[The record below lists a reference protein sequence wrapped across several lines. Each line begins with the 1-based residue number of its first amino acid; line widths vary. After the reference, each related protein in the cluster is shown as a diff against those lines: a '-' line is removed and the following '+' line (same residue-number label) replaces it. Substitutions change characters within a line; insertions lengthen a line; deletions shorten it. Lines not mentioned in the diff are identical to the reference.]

1 MSLGRLRKVELRDI
15 WATEAQDFTPWLAEE
30 DNLNLLGE
38 TLGIELELKGQ
49 EVSVG
54 PFRADILCM
63 NLADDTN
70 VLIENQLERT
80 DHTHLGQLMAY
91 AAGLHSATIVWV
103 AAKFQEDHRA
113 ALDWLN
119 EITQDEFQFFGL
131 EVELWKIGDSP
142 AAPKFNVVSK
152 PNDWSRSVVKGA
164 SSKELSGTSALY
176 ERYWRGFA
184 EYLDSSSS
192 KVNPQSAR
200 PQHWMNFSVGRSGF
214 KLMAR
219 LSVQKNE
226 IAVGFEPAGEDKEYF
241 DALFERRVEIDSKLG
256 FSAEWERLDGKKMSR
271 IGLATPMDVSLEDN
285 WMASYEWTEKHLS
298 KLNEIFRPIVKEF

>member
-54 PFRADILCM
+54 PFRADILCT

-152 PNDWSRSVVKGA
+152 PNDWSRSVAKSVTN
-164 SSKELSGTSALY
+164 KEVTGTALLY
-176 ERYWRGFA
+176 QRYWQGFA
-184 EYLDSSSS
+184 DYLSNSTST
-192 KVNPQSAR
+192 VNPQSPR
-200 PQHWMNFSVGRSGF
+200 PQHWMNFSVGRSDF
-214 KLMAR
+214 KLSAR
-219 LSVQKNE
+219 LSVQKNMIGVDFETFDENKEHFDSLVDRRSE
-226 IAVGFEPAGEDKEYF
+226 IDLALGF
-241 DALFERRVEIDSKLG
+241 DADWS
-256 FSAEWERLDGKKMSR
+256 RLDGKKMSR
-271 IGLATPMDVSLEDN
+271 IGLAAPMDVSLESN

-298 KLNEIFRPIVKEF
+298 KLNEIFRPIVKDL